1 MVLIIDIDE
10 FILVVAHVEFLH
22 IGKLAKVACGVFH
35 THNRVGDGRLETMA
49 AYSAAEGMPAEGVK
63 RILSANTTEDAL
75 PVIEEYGL
83 QKVYNVIA
91 ERASIR
97 AERFLFGKVKVG
109 TVMVTLKGELL
120 GMDENAKDIC
130 RSFGKEIKF

>member
-1 MVLIIDIDE
+1 M
-10 FILVVAHVEFLH
+10 
-22 IGKLAKVACGVFH
+22 
-35 THNRVGDGRLETMA
+35 
-49 AYSAAEGMPAEGVK
+49 
-63 RILSANTTEDAL
+63 
-75 PVIEEYGL
+75 
-83 QKVYNVIA
+83 YNVIA